1 MALTKEI
8 AGFTVFLPIDTDE
21 PDRIPLAPRLATLY
35 GKRLGFLSNTKDN
48 VDHLFAD
55 IETHLQSAYAIHSV
69 VHRRKAHF
77 AVQAPRAMLE
87 ELHQQCD
94 AVIVAAGA

>member
-1 MALTKEI
+1 MAATREI

-21 PDRIPLAPRLATLY
+21 PERFPLAPRLATLH

-55 IETHLQSAYAIHSV
+55 IQAHLQRTYALHSV
-69 VHRRKAHF
+69 VHRCKDHF
-77 AVQAPRAMLE
+77 AVQAPRPLLE

>member
-1 MALTKEI
+1 MAQTQEI

-21 PDRIPLAPRLATLY
+21 PDRIYPALRLATLH
-35 GKRLGFLSNTKDN
+35 GKRIGFLSNSKDN
-48 VDHLFAD
+48 VDYLFAD
-55 IETHLQSAYAIHSV
+55 IQAYLQKTYAIRSA

-87 ELHQQCD
+87 DLHQQCD